1 VKTGDKGVGMGLGKQ
16 VRKYLNLKKCVLLS
30 FCIVFLSLLLSQAS
44 FGQENPSD
52 KNDADVKQTLSIPY
66 AFFNENFGFAVGYV
80 HSVVGYPLVEK
91 PGSDVMRI
99 RTAITD
105 LVPSNPA
112 LSGVTTVIPVG
123 LAISAIKSGAGGGH
137 TGVGEASME
146 TEILDSTTNERIGV
160 AVDTNPGGKLS
171 GMTKWG
177 AAKEAFKFWAKRL
190 RTLLDEIH
198 EK

>member
-1 VKTGDKGVGMGLGKQ
+1 MGLGKQ

-160 AVDTNPGGKLS
+160 AVDMKPGGKLS
-171 GMTKWG
+171 GLTKWG
-177 AAKEAFKFWAKRL
+177 AAEDAFKFWAKRL
-190 RTLLDEIH
+190 RAWLDEIH
-198 EK
+198 GK